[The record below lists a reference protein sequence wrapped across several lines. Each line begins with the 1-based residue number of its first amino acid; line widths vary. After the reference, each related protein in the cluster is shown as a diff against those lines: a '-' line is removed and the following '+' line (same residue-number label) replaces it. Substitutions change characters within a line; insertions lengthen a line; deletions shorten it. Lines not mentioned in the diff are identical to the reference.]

1 MKEQDATSAASMQ
14 SDPDASPSVGP
25 AAAHSPEAPEAAPL
39 ATGPPEGAAEQRA
52 ETFVEE
58 NVPVIDIHP
67 PAHGGITRRDFFVHL
82 FIVVLGILIA
92 IGLEQG
98 VEYIHHR
105 QELAEARRELAIE
118 YKINLA
124 VYRTQ
129 RAEFGR
135 FIPILQRNIAIFTY
149 LRAHPGAARS
159 SWPGEFSWYHALPN
173 YVDATWKSLQG
184 TETLALMPQ
193 ADVQRYT
200 TLYEMFRQIDDEEAS
215 TDRSF
220 LRGVSYGLRHQDPA
234 SMTPAQLDDATQSAA
249 DMLGL
254 YAKMS
259 DLQINLNARFK
270 DFVPA
275 PSYAEMRRMMGTP
288 GGVGDL
294 NEGVRLENDLSD
306 EIGRIQGEADSKK

>member
-1 MKEQDATSAASMQ
+1 MKDLDTISPAGEPKADL
-14 SDPDASPSVGP
+14 DPPQPSVSSAP
-25 AAAHSPEAPEAAPL
+25 LEEAPPTPGLLESV
-39 ATGPPEGAAEQRA
+39 AEHPA
-52 ETFVEE
+52 EIPIEE

-92 IGLEQG
+92 IGLEQA

-105 QELAEARRELAIE
+105 HQLAEAHSELATE

-129 RAEFGR
+129 RAEFSR
-135 FIPILQRNIAIFTY
+135 FIPILQRDIAIFTY
-149 LRAHPGAARS
+149 LRAHPGAPRS

-173 YVDATWKSLQG
+173 YVDATWRSLQG

-193 ADVQRYT
+193 SDVQRYT
-200 TLYEMFRQIDDEEAS
+200 TLYEMFRQIDDEEAN

-220 LRGVSYGLRHQDPA
+220 LRGVSYGLRNQDPA
-234 SMTPAQLDDATQSAA
+234 SMTSAQLDDATQSAA

-259 DLQINLNARFK
+259 DLQINLNARFH

-288 GGVGDL
+288 GSVGDL
-294 NEGVRLENDLSD
+294 NEGVRLENELSD
-306 EIGRIQGEADSKK
+306 EIGRIQTEAESKK

>member
-1 MKEQDATSAASMQ
+1 MKDLDTISPAGEPKADL
-14 SDPDASPSVGP
+14 DPPQPSVSSAP
-25 AAAHSPEAPEAAPL
+25 LEEAPPTPGLLESV
-39 ATGPPEGAAEQRA
+39 AEHPA
-52 ETFVEE
+52 EIPIEE

-92 IGLEQG
+92 IGLEQA

-105 QELAEARRELAIE
+105 HQLAEAHSELATE

-129 RAEFGR
+129 RAEFSR
-135 FIPILQRNIAIFTY
+135 FIPILQRDIAIFTY
-149 LRAHPGAARS
+149 LRAHPGAPRS

-193 ADVQRYT
+193 SDVQRYT

-220 LRGVSYGLRHQDPA
+220 LRGGATVCAIRTRH
-234 SMTPAQLDDATQSAA
+234 
-249 DMLGL
+249 
-254 YAKMS
+254 
-259 DLQINLNARFK
+259 R
-270 DFVPA
+270 
-275 PSYAEMRRMMGTP
+275 
-288 GGVGDL
+288 
-294 NEGVRLENDLSD
+294 
-306 EIGRIQGEADSKK
+306 